1 MKEIKMEK
9 DIVLVD
15 SYYYFNKLYDEIETE
30 RTLAKENNDKEK
42 IYRYAYAMILL
53 AGITKELTE
62 NIFMFKHID
71 KNYDI
76 NTEIKE
82 YNDNCNLIIRL
93 IINNE
98 RI

>member
-1 MKEIKMEK
+1 MKEIKVEK
-9 DIVLVD
+9 DVVFED
-15 SYYYFNKLYDEIETE
+15 SYYYFNKLYDEIE
-30 RTLAKENNDKEK
+30 RTLVKGNNDKEK
-42 IYRYAYAMILL
+42 IYRYAYATALL

-62 NIFMFKHID
+62 NILMFKHID

-82 YNDNCNLIIRL
+82 YNDNCNLIIKL

-98 RI
+98 RA